1 MEMHQVRYF
10 LAVCEELNFTRAAEK
25 CHVAQ
30 PSLTRAIKQLEG
42 ELGGDLFRRERP
54 RAILTPLGERIYPR
68 LRQCY
73 DSALSARELAGKFS
87 DRQAAVLNLAMSNS
101 IELGPFLRHVGALAS
116 SFGDVDLKIVRG
128 SGPQALEALK
138 AGQAELA
145 VAATID
151 DAWDRLD
158 RWTLFEEPYEL
169 VLGRAHRL
177 AGRDSVAAEDL
188 AGERCL
194 ARGHCEQANALDSSL
209 TARGL
214 GTRKHEVGSD
224 ADMVALA
231 EAEMGI
237 GLLPAS
243 VPSSD
248 GVTRATLAWLDVRR
262 TVCVYAVAGRQR
274 SVAAATFLKMLRAA
288 KWR

>member
-54 RAILTPLGERIYPR
+54 RAILTPLGERIFPR

-87 DRQAAVLNLAMSNS
+87 ERQAAVLYLAISNS
-101 IELGPFLRHVGALAS
+101 VDLGPFLRHVGALAS

-128 SGPQALEALK
+128 NGPQALEALK

-145 VAATID
+145 VAAAVE

-158 RWTLFEEPYEL
+158 RWTLFEEPFEL

-177 AGRDSVAAEDL
+177 ADRDEVAAEDL
-188 AGERCL
+188 AGERFL
-194 ARGHCEQANALDSSL
+194 ARGHCEQAAAVADGL

-214 GTRKHEVGSD
+214 GAQKHEVGSD
-224 ADMVALA
+224 ADMLALA
-231 EAEMGI
+231 EAAMGI
-237 GLLPAS
+237 GFLPAS
-243 VPSSD
+243 VPSPHE
-248 GVTRATLAWLDVRR
+248 VKRLAVAWLDVRR

-288 KWR
+288 KWG